1 MKILILHNQLWTQ
14 YKSVVFQGIHD
25 SFVNTGD
32 ELLVLQTSISE
43 KSRLNI
49 IDFDLANF
57 EYSYPYKLL
66 NKCSLEDS
74 SAVRTTYY
82 WLKYMFIFKPDVINL
97 TGYSDAGTIFVILMA
112 KVLGIKTI
120 MTNESIYSHRLH
132 AKSLK
137 QYVVDWYKSI
147 ILRNT
152 DGFLSYGIKSNDYL
166 YRFGISKH
174 RIYSF
179 LNAFDR
185 SKFNSNEVEKT
196 TSTPNDNYLLFVGRL
211 SEEKNLESL
220 LELGRKFK
228 TDGFDCTIKI
238 VGDGPEFNQLYQS
251 ITTEEL
257 PIILDGAKNWNQLH
271 TIYKTALA
279 FILPSLNETWG
290 MVANEALEMGIPVI
304 CSDVCG
310 CADDLVINDFN
321 GLVLNDFNFTNSAND
336 STYDKIKDYLSRIM
350 DEGKGTVVNQRVS
363 SIYEEK
369 RLINEFIHAFHQ
381 ISHN

>member
-196 TSTPNDNYLLFVGRL
+196 TSTPNENYLLFVGRL

-257 PIILDGAKNWNQLH
+257 PIVLEGAKNWNQLH

-321 GLVLNDFNFTNSAND
+321 GLVLTDLNFTNSAND

>member
-25 SFVNTGD
+25 SFVHSGD

-49 IDFDLANF
+49 IDFDLSNF
-57 EYSYPYKLL
+57 EYSYPYILL
-66 NKCSLEDS
+66 NKTNLEE
-74 SAVRTTYY
+74 ANALRTTYY
-82 WLKYMFIFKPDVINL
+82 WLKYMFTFKPDVINL
-97 TGYSDAGTIFVILMA
+97 TGYSDAGTIFVVLMA

-132 AKSLK
+132 AKSMK
-137 QYVVDWYKSI
+137 QYLVDWYKSI
-147 ILRNT
+147 LIRNT

-166 YRFGISKH
+166 YRFGISKN

-185 SKFNSNEVEKT
+185 SKFNSKEVSQ
-196 TSTPNDNYLLFVGRL
+196 TSLTNHENYLLFVGRL
-211 SEEKNLESL
+211 SEEKNLTSL

-228 TDGFDCTIKI
+228 ADGFSCTIKI
-238 VGDGPEFNQLYQS
+238 VGDGPEYTKLVEAIS
-251 ITTEEL
+251 AEEL
-257 PIILDGAKNWNQLH
+257 PIKLEGAKNWNQLH
-271 TIYKTALA
+271 TIYKSALA

-304 CSDVCG
+304 CSNVCG

-321 GLVLNDFNFTNSAND
+321 GLVLSDLNFSSSSNNN
-336 STYDKIKDYLSRIM
+336 TYDKLSRFLTDM
-350 DEGKGTVVNQRVS
+350 MEKGYSSEVNHRVS

-369 RLINEFIHAFHQ
+369 RLINEFIHAFKQ

>member
-25 SFVNTGD
+25 SFKNTGN

-57 EYSYPYKLL
+57 EYTYPFRLL
-66 NKCSLEDS
+66 NNCSLEEA

-82 WLKYMFIFKPDVINL
+82 WLKYMVTFKPDVINL
-97 TGYSDAGTIFVILMA
+97 TGYSDPGTLLVVLFA
-112 KVLGIKTI
+112 KLLGIKTI

-132 AKSLK
+132 AKSMK
-137 QYVVDWYKSI
+137 QYLVDWYKSI

-166 YRFGISKH
+166 YRFGISKD

-179 LNAFDR
+179 LNAFDC
-185 SKFNSNEVEKT
+185 SKFNSQQVEQNSSPGNE
-196 TSTPNDNYLLFVGRL
+196 NYLLFVGRL
-211 SEEKNLESL
+211 SEEKNLTSL
-220 LELGRKFK
+220 LELGRRFK
-228 TDGFDCTIKI
+228 TDGFECKIKI
-238 VGDGPEFNQLYQS
+238 VGDGPEFNHLHEA
-251 ITTEEL
+251 ITSEEL
-257 PIILDGAKNWNQLH
+257 PIVLEGAKNWNQLN
-271 TIYKTALA
+271 TIYQSALA

-321 GLVLNDFNFTNSAND
+321 GLVLNDLNFTDSNND
-336 STYDKIKDYLSRIM
+336 STYDKLKNYLSRIM
-350 DEGKGTVVNQRVS
+350 EEGNSTDVNQRVS

-369 RLINEFIHAFHQ
+369 RLINEFIRAFQ
-381 ISHN
+381 LISHN

>member
-1 MKILILHNQLWTQ
+1 
-14 YKSVVFQGIHD
+14 
-25 SFVNTGD
+25 
-32 ELLVLQTSISE
+32 
-43 KSRLNI
+43 
-49 IDFDLANF
+49 
-57 EYSYPYKLL
+57 
-66 NKCSLEDS
+66 
-74 SAVRTTYY
+74 
-82 WLKYMFIFKPDVINL
+82 MFIFKPDVINL

-257 PIILDGAKNWNQLH
+257 PIVLEGAKNWNQLH
-271 TIYKTALA
+271 TIYKRALA

-321 GLVLNDFNFTNSAND
+321 GLVLTDFNFTNSANY

>member
-57 EYSYPYKLL
+57 EYSYPFKLL

-196 TSTPNDNYLLFVGRL
+196 ISTPNDNYLLFVGRL

-257 PIILDGAKNWNQLH
+257 PIVLEGAKNWNQLH

-321 GLVLNDFNFTNSAND
+321 GLVLTDFNFTNSAND

-350 DEGKGTVVNQRVS
+350 DEGKGTVANQRVS

>member
-1 MKILILHNQLWTQ
+1 
-14 YKSVVFQGIHD
+14 
-25 SFVNTGD
+25 
-32 ELLVLQTSISE
+32 
-43 KSRLNI
+43 
-49 IDFDLANF
+49 
-57 EYSYPYKLL
+57 
-66 NKCSLEDS
+66 
-74 SAVRTTYY
+74 
-82 WLKYMFIFKPDVINL
+82 
-97 TGYSDAGTIFVILMA
+97 
-112 KVLGIKTI
+112 
-120 MTNESIYSHRLH
+120 
-132 AKSLK
+132 
-137 QYVVDWYKSI
+137 
-147 ILRNT
+147 LRNT

-196 TSTPNDNYLLFVGRL
+196 ISTPNDNYLLFVGRL

-257 PIILDGAKNWNQLH
+257 PIVLEGAKNWNQLH

-321 GLVLNDFNFTNSAND
+321 GLVLTDFNFTNSAND

-350 DEGKGTVVNQRVS
+350 DEGKGTVANQRVS